1 MDSLQIV
8 ILAIVQGLTEFL
20 PISSSAHLV
29 LLPQILQWPGHELV
43 FDVAVHIGSLIAVLY
58 YFRVEV
64 RSMLKAWLRSLVGGE
79 ADQDSLLAWWV
90 IIGTLPAVLVGY
102 MLQGQI
108 EVNLRSP
115 WIVALASIGFGLV
128 LWMADVGARQTRTEF
143 ELDLKDVLIIGCFQ
157 VLSLIPGTSRS
168 GITITLG
175 LMLGLTRQAAAR
187 FSFLLAMPI
196 IFASGVLQSVRMVTE
211 VHPIGWLDLLL
222 GVVISALS
230 AALCIHFFLRLIDRV
245 GMLPFVIY
253 RVLLGVVILALLT

>member
-64 RSMLKAWLRSLVGGE
+64 RRMLKAWLRSLVGGE

-128 LWMADVGARQTRTEF
+128 LWMADVGSRRTRTEF

>member
-1 MDSLQIV
+1 L
-8 ILAIVQGLTEFL
+8 
-20 PISSSAHLV
+20 
-29 LLPQILQWPGHELV
+29 
-43 FDVAVHIGSLIAVLY
+43 
-58 YFRVEV
+58 
-64 RSMLKAWLRSLVGGE
+64 
-79 ADQDSLLAWWV
+79 
-90 IIGTLPAVLVGY
+90 
-102 MLQGQI
+102 LQGPI
-108 EVNLRSP
+108 EENLRSP

-128 LWMADVGARQTRTEF
+128 LWMADVGSRRTRTEF

-157 VLSLIPGTSRS
+157 VLSLVPGTSRS

-187 FSFLLAMPI
+187 FSFLLAMPV

-222 GVVISALS
+222 GAVISALS

-253 RVLLGVVILALLT
+253 RVLLGVAILVLLT

>member
-58 YFRVEV
+58 YFRTEV
-64 RSMLKAWLRSLVGGE
+64 RRMLKAWLRSLVGGE

-128 LWMADVGARQTRTEF
+128 LWMADVGSRRTRTEF

>member
-1 MDSLQIV
+1 MDNLQII
-8 ILAIVQGLTEFL
+8 ILALVQGLTEFL

-29 LLPQILQWPGHELV
+29 LLPQILQWPGHGLV
-43 FDVAVHIGSLIAVLY
+43 FDVAVHIGSLVAVLY

-64 RSMLKAWLRSLVGGE
+64 RSMLKSWLCSLAGGE

-90 IIGTLPAVLVGY
+90 IIGTIPAVVVGFL
-102 MLQGQI
+102 LQGPI
-108 EVNLRSP
+108 EEKLRSP

-128 LWMADVGARQTRTEF
+128 LWMADASSRRTRTEF
-143 ELDLKDVLIIGCFQ
+143 ELDLKDVLIIGCSQ

-187 FSFLLAMPI
+187 FSFLLAMPV
-196 IFASGVLQSVRMVTE
+196 IFASGVLQTARMLTE

-222 GVVISALS
+222 GTLISALS
-230 AALCIHFFLRLIDRV
+230 AALCIHLFLRLIDRV

-253 RVLLGVVILALLT
+253 RVLLGMAILVLLS